1 MRIRYAIEKEIEV
14 PDNLTAMDIDDI
26 ISQKCEGENGFDY
39 QWMNTSEINEQHLT
53 GLFDGMNLTI
63 SYGKFGG
70 NNMKVLGSFVD
81 CVYDSNLYKEDMGD
95 IRTKLISRL
104 PDKRICEMASVLI
117 IDTKYD
123 MYVVKIRRP
132 ELNSSGCVDIE
143 KTHKKIYETDFIE
156 ISKRDYEGLDWREA
170 TKRTDEL
177 MKPGSF
183 VIFKTDIEVDK
194 LLD

>member
-1 MRIRYAIEKEIEV
+1 
-14 PDNLTAMDIDDI
+14 
-26 ISQKCEGENGFDY
+26 
-39 QWMNTSEINEQHLT
+39 
-53 GLFDGMNLTI
+53 
-63 SYGKFGG
+63 
-70 NNMKVLGSFVD
+70 MKVLGSFVD

-156 ISKRDYEGLDWREA
+156 ISKRDNEGLDLREA